1 MADLTSVSQF
11 IATIEQQNPG
21 KSVYEIAN
29 LLRGY
34 TKPSYTTKL
43 WTIATGFKQAFIE
56 GTLNQDITLA
66 GEVTDF
72 GHLIASLSDQIN
84 QPGLR
89 WSDFTRWTADHT
101 AWAGDIGSAIGFYR
115 TAPEKFKNLGEA
127 LDRFASNSD
136 CAADVAAFV
145 MGAISNSNAQIPLS
159 TLILQYDEKSLSE
172 HIRLFIKYRFACVVE
187 GNQLKN
193 PAKLEAEIRSC
204 VFAYLELSPDSGI
217 LKFLSKDFI
226 QKLKIEWAEKERTIG
241 ANVLQGF
248 LHFLALLIQKS
259 GLNPVRFK
267 PYQLP
272 QAPWLRTVQYD
283 VTILPETLTS

>member
-11 IATIEQQNPG
+11 IATIERQNPG

-29 LLRGY
+29 ILRGY
-34 TKPSYTTKL
+34 TKPSYTTKM
-43 WTIATGFKQAFIE
+43 WTIATGFEQAFIE
-56 GTLNQDITLA
+56 GTLNQDLTLA
-66 GEVTDF
+66 GEVTDL

-101 AWAGDIGSAIGFYR
+101 AWAGDIGSAIGLYR
-115 TAPEKFKNLGEA
+115 TTPEKFKNLGEA

-136 CAADVAAFV
+136 YAADVVAFV
-145 MGAISNSNAQIPLS
+145 MGAIINSNTQIPLS
-159 TLILQYDEKSLSE
+159 TLILQYDKKALSE
-172 HIRLFIKYRFACVVE
+172 QIKLLIKYRFAGVVE

-204 VFAYLELSPDSGI
+204 VFAYLELSPDSGV
-217 LKFLSKDFI
+217 LKSLNKIFT
-226 QKLKIEWAEKERTIG
+226 QKLKIEWAEKESTIG
-241 ANVLQGF
+241 ADILQGS
-248 LHFLALLIQKS
+248 LHFLTFLIQKS
-259 GLNPVRFK
+259 GLDPVRFK

-272 QAPWLRTVQYD
+272 QAPWLGTVHYE
-283 VTILPETLTS
+283 VTTLPV